1 MATVNLNTEIYEA
14 LSIISQDESLLKKAA
29 KALKRLAA
37 KRIDETEMT
46 KEEFFS
52 VVEQSL
58 EDANQGRVK
67 RVNTESEL
75 TNFLNSL

>member
-29 KALKRLAA
+29 KVLKRLAA